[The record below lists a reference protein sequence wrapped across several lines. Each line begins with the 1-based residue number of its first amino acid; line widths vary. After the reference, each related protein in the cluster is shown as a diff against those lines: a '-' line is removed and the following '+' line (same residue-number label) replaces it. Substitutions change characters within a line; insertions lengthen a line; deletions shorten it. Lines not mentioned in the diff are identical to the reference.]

1 MQSMAKIKQK
11 KVSVMGGLDA
21 IVGARPLTDEQRTD
35 LNIHNHIALENLLN
49 GGGLRDFEII
59 AALSNLAKV
68 IDDKYFHSKKSE
80 AIEESQAQIKAAYDL
95 SKKRG
100 VYLLT
105 SDAIRATKGLIDL
118 HDAQLNMITQ
128 REMREAVEETQ
139 RLEKVERKKI
149 KIGK

>member
-1 MQSMAKIKQK
+1 
-11 KVSVMGGLDA
+11 L
-21 IVGARPLTDEQRTD
+21 
-35 LNIHNHIALENLLN
+35 ALENLLN

-68 IDDKYFHSKKSE
+68 IDDKYFHSNKSE
-80 AIEESQAQIKAAYDL
+80 DIEEFQVQIKTAYEL
-95 SKKRG
+95 SKKSG

-105 SDAIRATKGLIDL
+105 SDAIRSTKGLIEL

-128 REMREAVEETQ
+128 REMREAVAETQ

>member
-1 MQSMAKIKQK
+1 MAKIKQK
-11 KVSVMGGLDA
+11 KVSVIGGLGA
-21 IVGARPLTDEQRTD
+21 IFGARPLTDDQRTD
-35 LNIHNHIALENLLN
+35 LNLHNHLALENLLN

-68 IDDKYFHSKKSE
+68 IDDKYFHSNKSE
-80 AIEESQAQIKAAYDL
+80 DIEEFQVQIKTAYEL
-95 SKKRG
+95 SKKSG

-105 SDAIRATKGLIDL
+105 SDAIRSTKGLIEL

-128 REMREAVEETQ
+128 REMREAVAETQ